1 MDSKIIHEY
10 YYCIGHTDFIQHNEL
25 VVDKETE
32 KMLYG
37 TAFDEGVIKCGRFAI
52 KKEALNKI
60 YEQIDRRRGTVY
72 RIQIGNND
80 EHVAYRIAKDAIYRH
95 LIEVAENFMA
105 HEEN

>member
-25 VVDKETE
+25 VADKETE

-37 TAFDEGVIKCGRFAI
+37 TAFDEGVIKCGRFAVR
-52 KKEALNKI
+52 KEDLNKI

-72 RIQIGNND
+72 RIQID
-80 EHVAYRIAKDAIYRH
+80 DSDKECAYRKAKDMIYKY
-95 LIEVAENFMA
+95 LLEIAEKFRV
-105 HEEN
+105 HEES